1 MKITS
6 NRPVSGARPVQ
17 GAGGTY
23 GPAPKQASAASPVQD
38 TSSILG
44 IPEAEFTPRVRDAI
58 MKLMA
63 EVDRLRQE
71 LQMAKHRL
79 GELEE
84 EANKDP
90 LVPSL
95 NRRAFVRELS
105 RVISFAERYNLAA
118 SLLYFDLD
126 GFKDI
131 NDQHG
136 HAAGDA
142 VLAHVSKLLAENVRE
157 SDIVGRLGGD
167 EFGVI
172 LARAENDAAQRKAE
186 SLVNII
192 CSQPVMYDGRK
203 LSVSCSFGI
212 YTFQK
217 GEDASEAIARA
228 DRAMY
233 ETKRQKKR

>member
-6 NRPVSGARPVQ
+6 NRPVSGARAVQ
-17 GAGGTY
+17 GASGY
-23 GPAPKQASAASPVQD
+23 SSAAKPVSASAPAQD

-58 MKLMA
+58 MKLMSEA
-63 EVDRLRQE
+63 DRLRQE
-71 LQMAKHRL
+71 LQLAKHRL

-84 EANKDP
+84 EANQDP

-105 RVISFAERYNLAA
+105 RIISFAERYNLAA

-131 NDQHG
+131 NDEHG

-142 VLAHVSKLLAENVRE
+142 VLSHVSKLLAENVRE

-172 LARAENDAAQRKAE
+172 LAKAENEAAHRKAE
-186 SLVNII
+186 SLAVLI
-192 CSQPVMYDGRK
+192 STQPVNYESRP
-203 LSVSCSFGI
+203 LRVSCSFGI

-217 GEDASEAIARA
+217 GEDATEAIARA

-233 ETKRQKKR
+233 ETKKQKKR